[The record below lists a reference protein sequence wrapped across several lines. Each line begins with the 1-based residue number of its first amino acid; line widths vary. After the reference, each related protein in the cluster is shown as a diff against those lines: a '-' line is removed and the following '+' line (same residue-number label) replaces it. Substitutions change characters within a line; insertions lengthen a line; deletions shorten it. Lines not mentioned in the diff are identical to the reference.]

1 MRTKLAAV
9 VADQIQGNVRVN
21 TIVVG
26 RGVAVEVTAAAG
38 VEAVDAVAAVADRQQ
53 QTSRREVVLAV
64 AAEPKEVGLEARPS
78 LKEVSHALAARLGIA
93 DQAAAR
99 NLRETDRRV
108 VKSARGVALIVTA
121 DQRRVGQRVARSRN
135 GAVHEAMMIVR
146 TVVLQARKKLPEV
159 VLLVVRSHAKVDQ
172 EVLRVPRKA
181 CLLVAANQ
189 NSLARTAERV
199 AVVRLALVKKRIN
212 MEVVRRA
219 GTKSPTEEM
228 TVGRS
233 LLHAS
238 GATAGHVAQLSRS
251 LMEVV
256 KLVVK
261 LIAHL
266 QLVAQVIRINSILPK
281 RMRTEKR
288 QEVVASHLAIAK
300 TRTRALR
307 VKKKVVQQST
317 RVTVGQP
324 VRRRVVVVPSLEAQR
339 KLEVEAVLEVMAR
352 IDAEMVQ
359 EVAVRLEAFHQ
370 VRVEAEREVVVSQPS
385 VKSQKVVRQALRRPR
400 IVVAHQA
407 MRKTRTEAARQVRT
421 KMTIIK
427 QKCRALRGRSYE
439 AVHVKILRAVTE
451 LVEAVHAVHLVLV
464 AGHHLL
470 ANHAGKAT
478 RNRVANLPIKTE
490 ICTLL
495 PDIVT
500 VE

>member
-181 CLLVAANQ
+181 GLLVAANQ

-300 TRTRALR
+300 TRTGALR

-359 EVAVRLEAFHQ
+359 EVAVRLAFHQ

-427 QKCRALRGRSYE
+427 QKCRALKGRSYE